1 MNRQR
6 NGETSSKPTL
16 RISLTMAGEKASNT
30 VVVHFSPSREE
41 QLLSDHVFHLFGR
54 TITITGKEEFL
65 AIVVL
70 VVAVAPPAVQQLRRR
85 RGVRLVGGPG
95 SDQPVYEAHPKSTR
109 PDTRHP
115 VISPAGFCF

>member
-6 NGETSSKPTL
+6 NGETSSKLAL

-65 AIVVL
+65 VIVVL
-70 VVAVAPPAVQQLRRR
+70 VVAVTAWAVQMFRRR
-85 RGVRLVGGPG
+85 SAVVLEMYVVC
-95 SDQPVYEAHPKSTR
+95 DHIVYELSRIA
-109 PDTRHP
+109 D
-115 VISPAGFCF
+115 

>member
-41 QLLSDHVFHLFGR
+41 QLLSDHIFHLFGR

-70 VVAVAPPAVQQLRRR
+70 VVAVTDWGVQKFRPK
-85 RGVRLVGGPG
+85 RGVFLERCVGGEQRVSQMSLVAG
-95 SDQPVYEAHPKSTR
+95 ALESLSDTPVEP
-109 PDTRHP
+109 
-115 VISPAGFCF
+115 

>member
-41 QLLSDHVFHLFGR
+41 QLLSDHIFHLFGR

-70 VVAVAPPAVQQLRRR
+70 VVAADTLGAPTVCPKA
-85 RGVRLVGGPG
+85 GGRLGR
-95 SDQPVYEAHPKSTR
+95 SRMSWQP
-109 PDTRHP
+109 
-115 VISPAGFCF
+115 CL

>member
-6 NGETSSKPTL
+6 NGETSSKLAL

-41 QLLSDHVFHLFGR
+41 QLLSDHIFHLFGR
-54 TITITGKEEFL
+54 TITIIGKEEFL

-70 VVAVAPPAVQQLRRR
+70 VVSVPASPVHQFRRR
-85 RGVRLVGGPG
+85 RALGLESSMV
-95 SDQPVYEAHPKSTR
+95 SDQLGYERSGIADALDRIP
-109 PDTRHP
+109 
-115 VISPAGFCF
+115 I

>member
-6 NGETSSKPTL
+6 NGETSSKLAL

-70 VVAVAPPAVQQLRRR
+70 VVAVTAWAFQQFRWRRAFLLWRGLLRDHL
-85 RGVRLVGGPG
+85 GSVRMRVADYLCIY
-95 SDQPVYEAHPKSTR
+95 SYSTY
-109 PDTRHP
+109 
-115 VISPAGFCF
+115 